1 MNKASRSGIAA
12 MLRWGRRVRDR
23 SSRYALLTAAL
34 ATILGLLA
42 ALELAEG
49 RSTSVGMVLEA
60 LLVAAGVVIVLTVLV
75 RGPLPSGVG
84 IVLVVV
90 AAVVTVHSV
99 GYSTERPNAISGVQQ
114 IPILAT
120 YLAWVYPANVARGCV
135 AGIVGAVSGAAVL
148 GPFGQT
154 GATFTAST
162 VVAMA
167 LFAWLCVEIGIQLR
181 SETRSEAQTDVLTG
195 VLNRRGF
202 HDRAR
207 VEFRRA
213 ARRDEPVTIA
223 VLDLDD
229 FKSVNDAGGHAA
241 GDDVLRMLVQQWT
254 MQIRAEDTIARI
266 GGDEF
271 ALMLPSTTAEEART
285 TLTALRSGAV
295 HPWSWGVAERRDD
308 DGVADVIRRAD
319 RAMYRGKPRR

>member
-1 MNKASRSGIAA
+1 

-23 SSRYALLTAAL
+23 SSRYARLTAAL
-34 ATILGLLA
+34 AAILGLLA
-42 ALELAEG
+42 TLELAEG
-49 RSTSVGMVLEA
+49 RHTVSGTVLETV
-60 LLVAAGVVIVLTVLV
+60 LVVAAVVIVLTVLL
-75 RGPLPSGVG
+75 RGPLPGWVG
-84 IVLVVV
+84 IVVVLV
-90 AAVVTVHSV
+90 AAVVTIHAV

-120 YLAWVYPANVARGCV
+120 YLAWVYPANVARMTV
-135 AGIVGAVSGAAVL
+135 AGIVGAVSGAVVL

-154 GATFTAST
+154 GATFSIST
-162 VVAMA
+162 VVGTA
-167 LFAWLCVEIGIQLR
+167 LFTWLCVEIGIQLR
-181 SETRSEAQTDVLTG
+181 SQTRSEAQTDVLTG

-213 ARRDEPVTIA
+213 ARRDEPVA
-223 VLDLDD
+223 VAVMDLDD
-229 FKSVNDAGGHAA
+229 FKSVNDVGGHAA
-241 GDDVLRMLVQQWT
+241 GDEVLRMLVRQWVQ
-254 MQIRAEDTIARI
+254 QIRAEDTIARI

-271 ALMLPSTTAEEART
+271 ALMLPSTTAADART
-285 TLTALRSGAV
+285 MLASLRRGAV
-295 HPWSWGVAERRDD
+295 HPWSWGVAELRDD